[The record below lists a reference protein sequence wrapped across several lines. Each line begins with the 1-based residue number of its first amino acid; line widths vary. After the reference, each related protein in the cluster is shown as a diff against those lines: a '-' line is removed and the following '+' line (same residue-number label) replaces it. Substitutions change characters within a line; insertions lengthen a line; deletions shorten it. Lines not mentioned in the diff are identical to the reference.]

1 MKTRV
6 SALYEVPEKELD
18 YSSDTRELFIVDTL
32 KLKKKRRKTLI
43 ENCTFFMHN
52 HNKLK

>member
-18 YSSDTRELFIVDTL
+18 YSSDTRELFIVDTI
-32 KLKKKRRKTLI
+32 KLKKKTQKNAHRKLHV
-43 ENCTFFMHN
+43 FYA
-52 HNKLK
+52 